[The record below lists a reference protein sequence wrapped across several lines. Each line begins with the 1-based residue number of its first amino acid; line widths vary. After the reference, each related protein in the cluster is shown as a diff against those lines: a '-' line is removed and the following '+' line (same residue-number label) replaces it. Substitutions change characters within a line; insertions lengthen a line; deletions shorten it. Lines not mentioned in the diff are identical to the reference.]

1 MKQSPEIWNELL
13 EISPLVAGILPS
25 DGLYSLPEGY
35 FANLAENL
43 LIRVQTGHSEMLP
56 SFLDQHDKISHFPIP
71 GNYFESFPEKLM
83 SLIRKN
89 QAVSPGEELAGLS
102 PLLRQIGKKT
112 PFNVPIGY
120 FNGLSDQVTAGLN
133 ANGISSSEEGSE
145 IESLLINSLD
155 KGNMYSTPPGY
166 FDELPQLIL
175 NKVKEKPRQAKV
187 LTLGRSR
194 TFLKY
199 AAAAI
204 IAGGLLIGGAVFF
217 EHPSVKP
224 LVADAANPPLGT
236 VSDQEI
242 LTYLEAQNVPLND
255 MNSLAAVDVSDNDA
269 KDLLGDVS
277 DAELQQYLNEH
288 VSPKDLK
295 DN

>member
-13 EISPLVAGILPS
+13 KISPLVAGILPS

-43 LIRVQTGHSEMLP
+43 LIRVQTGQSEIVP
-56 SFLDQHDKISHFPIP
+56 SFLDQHDKIAHFPIP

-83 SLIRKN
+83 SLIKMN
-89 QAVSPGEELAGLS
+89 QNLSPNEELAGLS
-102 PLLRQIGKKT
+102 PLLNQIGKKT
-112 PFNVPIGY
+112 TFKVPAGY
-120 FNGLSDQVTAGLN
+120 FNGLSAQLSAGLN
-133 ANGISSSEEGSE
+133 AISYPEEEPE
-145 IESLLINSLD
+145 IESLLINGLD
-155 KGNMYSTPPGY
+155 KGNLYSMPSGY
-166 FDELPQLIL
+166 FDTLPQSIL
-175 NKVKEKPRQAKV
+175 NKVKEEPRQAKI

-224 LVADAANPPLGT
+224 LVADAVNPALGT

-255 MNSLAAVDVSDNDA
+255 LNNLAAADVSDNDA